1 MKKKIVSIIALI
13 IAIASISFRP
23 MYKAGVIGFVASP
36 DESDCTDCHGGIANS
51 GPGSVVISS
60 PALPDWKYV
69 PGKAY
74 EINVTVAQTGIKLF
88 GFAMEALTS
97 AGTDAGTL
105 EVIDLNH
112 THIDSSNISGTMRTG
127 MTHSFN
133 GGKTDDSHT
142 FAFKWIAP
150 AKNIGP
156 VTFYAAGNAANGNNL
171 KTGDAIY
178 TKTQV
183 LQPSSVGISTQKA
196 LDPDVELFPNPTMD
210 KLTIHTAV
218 ADRMIVSIF
227 DVHGKLLIRKEN
239 VLSNSF
245 IDVSAL
251 SAGDYLTKIETGSG
265 IAFRKFIKN

>member
-13 IAIASISFRP
+13 IAIASVSFRP

-51 GPGSVVISS
+51 GPGSVIISS
-60 PALPDWKYV
+60 PALTDWKYI
-69 PGKAY
+69 PGKTY

-97 AGTDAGTL
+97 SGTDAGTL

-112 THIDSSNISGTMRTG
+112 THIDSSNVSGSMRTG

-133 GGKTDDSHT
+133 GGKTDDAHT
-142 FAFKWIAP
+142 FVFKWIAP
-150 AKNIGP
+150 AKDIGP

-178 TKTQV
+178 TKSQV
-183 LQPSSVGISTQKA
+183 LQPSAVGISAQKA
-196 LDPDVELFPNPTMD
+196 MDVNVELFPNPTTD
-210 KLTIHTAV
+210 QLTIHTA
-218 ADRMIVSIF
+218 ATGRMIVSIF
-227 DVHGKLLIRKEN
+227 DLQGKLLIRKEN
-239 VLSNSF
+239 VPSNSF
-245 IDVSAL
+245 IDVSTL

-265 IAFRKFIKN
+265 IAFKKFVKN

>member
-1 MKKKIVSIIALI
+1 MKKKIVAILAFI

-23 MYKAGVIGFVASP
+23 MYKAGVVGFVASP

-51 GPGSVVISS
+51 GIGSVVISS
-60 PALPDWKYV
+60 PTLTDWKYV
-69 PGKAY
+69 PGKTY

-88 GFAMEALTS
+88 GFAMEALTG
-97 AGTDAGTL
+97 AGTDAGKL
-105 EVIDLNH
+105 EVIDLNN
-112 THIDSSNISGTMRTG
+112 THLDSSNVSGTMRTG

-150 AKNIGP
+150 AKDIGP

-178 TKTQV
+178 TKSQV
-183 LQPSSVGISTQKA
+183 LQPFPVGISAQKA
-196 LDPDVELFPNPTMD
+196 LNAEVELFPNPTMD
-210 KLTIHTAV
+210 KLAIRTTAT
-218 ADRMIVSIF
+218 DRMIVSIF
-227 DVHGKLLIRKEN
+227 DLHGKLLIRKEN

-251 SAGDYLTKIETGSG
+251 SAGDYLTKIETVSG
-265 IAFRKFIKN
+265 IAFKKMVKN